1 MSLTD
6 QSTRIR
12 QGEELDAAVIDPY
25 LKAHIPGLQGEP
37 KISQFPGGASN
48 LTYLLEY
55 PSHELVLR
63 RPPFGRKAK
72 SAHDM
77 GREYRIL
84 NQLNAGFPY
93 CPKAYVHCTDE
104 SVIGAEFY
112 VMERVNGIIL
122 RADLPPELKLDTQQ
136 ANTLCKNFIDRF
148 VELHNVDYQACGLG
162 DLGKPEGYVQRQ
174 IEGWSDRYE
183 KALTPD
189 APSWEAVKAWL
200 REKMPADHPKPGI
213 VHNDYRFDNVILDP
227 KDPMRIIGV
236 LDWELTTIGDPLMDL
251 GNTLAYWIEAD
262 DPAPVQL
269 MRRQPSHLPGMLTRQ
284 QFADYYA
291 ERAGLPRIDNLD
303 FYYTYGLFRLAGI
316 VQQIYYRYFHGQT
329 QDKRF
334 AQFIHMNKLLEQMS
348 LQVIGKSRL

>member
-1 MSLTD
+1 MALTD

-12 QGEELDAAVIDPY
+12 AGEELDADIIDSY
-25 LKAHIPGLQGEP
+25 LKAHIPGLSGAPQ
-37 KISQFPGGASN
+37 ISQFPGGASN
-48 LTYLLEY
+48 LTYLLQY
-55 PSHELVLR
+55 PEQELVLR
-63 RPPFGRKAK
+63 RPPFGHKAK

-104 SVIGAEFY
+104 SVIGSEFY
-112 VMERVNGIIL
+112 VMQRVNGIIL
-122 RADLPPELKLDTQQ
+122 RADLPSELNFDAKQTRQ
-136 ANTLCKNFIDRF
+136 LCESFIDKL
-148 VELHNVDYQACGLG
+148 VELHQVDYNACGLG

-174 IEGWSDRYE
+174 ISGWSDRYE

-189 APSWEAVKAWL
+189 APLWTEVKAWL
-200 REKMPADHPKPGI
+200 NAKMPADHPRSSI

-227 KDPMRIIGV
+227 NNPQEIIGV
-236 LDWELTTIGDPLMDL
+236 LDWELTTLGDPLMDL
-251 GNTLAYWIEAD
+251 GNSLAYWIEAS

-269 MRRQPSHLPGMLTRQ
+269 MRRQPSNAPGMLTRQ
-284 QFADYYA
+284 EFADYYA
-291 ERAGLPRIDNLD
+291 QRAGIEIDCID

-316 VQQIYYRYFHGQT
+316 VQQIYYRFFHGQT

-334 AQFIHMNKLLEQMS
+334 AQFVQMNKLLEQMS
-348 LQVIGKSRL
+348 LQVIKQSRL

>member
-1 MSLTD
+1 MALND
-6 QSTRIR
+6 QSTQIR
-12 QGEELDAAVIDPY
+12 PGEELDASLIDPY
-25 LKAHIPGLQGEP
+25 LKAHIPGLSGTV

-55 PSHELVLR
+55 PDQEFVLR
-63 RPPFGRKAK
+63 RPPFGHKAK

-84 NQLNAGFPY
+84 NQLKDGFPY
-93 CPKAYVHCTDE
+93 CPKAYMHCTDE

-122 RADLPPELKLDTQQ
+122 RSDLPAELGL
-136 ANTLCKNFIDRF
+136 TLPAPKPCARALSTSSSNCTRSTTTPAAWPTWASLKATWRGRF
-148 VELHNVDYQACGLG
+148 AAGA
-162 DLGKPEGYVQRQ
+162 
-174 IEGWSDRYE
+174 SAM

-189 APSWEAVKAWL
+189 APKWEAVRAWL
-200 REKMPADHPKPGI
+200 NDKMPADHPTSSI

-227 KDPMRIIGV
+227 HNPMQIIGV
-236 LDWELTTIGDPLMDL
+236 LDWELTTLGDPLMDL
-251 GNTLAYWIEAD
+251 GNTLAYWIEAA

-269 MRRQPSHLPGMLTRQ
+269 MRRQPSNAPGMLTRR
-284 QFADYYA
+284 QFVDYYA
-291 ERAGLPRIDNLD
+291 ERSGIQIDNFD

-316 VQQIYYRYFHGQT
+316 VQQIYYRFFHGQT

-348 LQVIGKSRL
+348 LNVIGKSAL